1 MKYKIYQIKKDCEAR
16 KYLFMSLEYMRFNG
30 YQPRLEDYTL
40 VYEDPLAEG
49 EDLDH
54 IYSRFNMGRNPDDF
68 KGHSVSVSDIIALED
83 GEGIKAYFVDPCGYH
98 GLENFFPK
106 REVELEYH
114 VTKSI
119 TLSEEDFVTL
129 LIYAYGEKY
138 QDFFKR
144 TVTKKEVAP
153 ILARF
158 DQDGEYIPGTWL
170 DEMARSMGIPVPDYS
185 PDDVELEYMCFDED
199 GEEESAEED

>member
-1 MKYKIYQIKKDCEAR
+1 MKYKIYQLKKDYEAR
-16 KYLFMSLEYMRFNG
+16 KYLFMSLEYMRSNG
-30 YQPRLEDYTL
+30 YQPRLEDYDL
-40 VYEDPLAEG
+40 VYESTLAVGEG
-49 EDLDH
+49 LDH
-54 IYSRFNMGRNPDDF
+54 IYARFNMEKKPDDF
-68 KGHSVSVSDIIALED
+68 KGHRVSVSDIIALED

-119 TLSEEDFVTL
+119 TLSEGDFVTL

-158 DQDGEYIPGTWL
+158 DKDGEYIPGTWL

-185 PDDVELEYMCFDED
+185 PDDVELEYMYFDED
-199 GEEESAEED
+199 GEEESAEEN

>member
-1 MKYKIYQIKKDCEAR
+1 
-16 KYLFMSLEYMRFNG
+16 
-30 YQPRLEDYTL
+30 
-40 VYEDPLAEG
+40 
-49 EDLDH
+49 
-54 IYSRFNMGRNPDDF
+54 MGKNPDDF

-119 TLSEEDFVTL
+119 TLSEGDFVTL

-158 DQDGEYIPGTWL
+158 DHDGEYVPGTWL

-185 PDDVELEYMCFDED
+185 PDDVELEYMYFDED